1 MAVSGSFREFVA
13 EQLAVVGPVT
23 VRAMF
28 GGAGVYLGGRMF
40 ALIAFETLYLKA
52 DDGSKADF
60 EAEGMGPFAYD
71 AGGGKNIIMSYWQ
84 CPERLYDDADEMRL
98 WASRAV
104 AVAAKAAAK
113 KKKPARRGAGAMA
126 TKCDPGKRPNR

>member
-23 VRAMF
+23 IRAMF

-52 DDGSKADF
+52 DEGSKADF

-84 CPERLYDDADEMRL
+84 CPERLYDDVDEMRL
-98 WASRAV
+98 WALRAIAV
-104 AVAAKAAAK
+104 ATKAAAK
-113 KKKPARRGAGAMA
+113 KKPPARHGTSTAA
-126 TKCDPGKRPNR
+126 TRRKPGKRPSR